1 MSLQIKFEPN
11 YQLKYMT
18 QTFVE
23 PVRLSTA
30 ADVQKWRSEW
40 MKALSSWH
48 SPYKALI
55 DCTNLE
61 VDDTPEVVKAIE
73 IMVKFFNGFFLRKV
87 VGFSLNVA
95 KLKHLPFEMF
105 ENIEDASIGL
115 GIRTPKAA
123 VPGDFRSTIQFQNHF
138 QQHVIE
144 LNFAEPVIINSSEQV
159 TILKSKI
166 MNTLMQW
173 HSKWSL
179 MIDCTNLEIDPVV
192 HPDLQRM
199 FKVLGGLFMK
209 TVIGYSPKGVK
220 ETYPFQVYRARHKA
234 AAELEHEGS
243 FSGDA
248 ADCKSKKAK

>member
-1 MSLQIKFEPN
+1 VNLQVKFEHN

-18 QTFVE
+18 QVFTE
-23 PVRLSTA
+23 PVRLSTP
-30 ADVQKWRSEW
+30 ADVQKWRAQW
-40 MKALSSWH
+40 MTALTSWH

-61 VDDTPEVVKAIE
+61 IDDTPEMVKAIE

-87 VGFSLNVA
+87 VGFSPDA
-95 KLKHLPFEMF
+95 EKLKHLPFEVF
-105 ENIEDASIGL
+105 ENIDDASVGL
-115 GIRTPKAA
+115 GIRTPKAST
-123 VPGDFRSTIQFQNHF
+123 PGDFRSSIQFQNHF

-144 LNFAEPVIINSSEQV
+144 LNFAEPVLISTKEQV
-159 TILKSKI
+159 AVLKSKI

-179 MIDCTNLEIDPVV
+179 MIDCTNLEIDPIV
-192 HPDLQRM
+192 HPDLDRM
-199 FKVLGGLFMK
+199 FKSLAGLFMK
-209 TVIGYSPKGVK
+209 TVIGYSPKGAK

-234 AAELEHEGS
+234 AAQLEHEGS

-248 ADCKSKKAK
+248 ADCKSKKA